1 MELQIELAQIIQC
14 GQGSAAQNSLRSK
27 QNEVQVS
34 VKKDEGSLELGRKSF
49 CFSVRFQYH
58 CIS

>member
-14 GQGSAAQNSLRSK
+14 SQDGDAQNSLRSK
-27 QNEVQVS
+27 QNGLQLS
-34 VKKDEGSLELGRKSF
+34 VKRDEGSLELGMKSSW
-49 CFSVRFQYH
+49 FSVLFQYR